1 MKNVLRFKF
10 DSAMEGK
17 RRCKEIGVK

>member
-10 DSAMEGK
+10 K
-17 RRCKEIGVK
+17 RFRKLRVLSIW